1 MSNNNPEDPDTL
13 HVEPVTVAPT
23 VSPSTPLPGIK
34 YPSWLPEADIKDF
47 DEFLRNTL
55 NQAGFSPQGLRSSG
69 VQKHLTL
76 YAVFLAPMIAAFIF
90 K

>member
-1 MSNNNPEDPDTL
+1 MIQTL
-13 HVEPVTVAPT
+13 FLFIQLQLCQQFNHQ
-23 VSPSTPLPGIK
+23 TPLPGIK

-55 NQAGFSPQGLRSSG
+55 NQAGFSSQGLRSSG
-69 VQKHLTL
+69 VQKHLTI
-76 YAVFLAPMIAAFIF
+76 YVVFLAPLIATFIF